1 MACPGIVSVS
11 SATASVCPAASD
23 ALRETP
29 RAPYQ
34 QQPPPLLAGAVLL
47 PIGSEALLA
56 AAMLGCVAMRV
67 LISDACEPSRQ
78 RWEAENRTH
87 KVGAWRADVAVAE
100 AAAPRGML
108 GQDRQEAACVTHH
121 SHEGLL
127 NIRR

>member
-67 LISDACEPSRQ
+67 LISDACDSDGKQRIARTRSVRGARMLRWPRRLHPEACWAKIGRKRQ
-78 RWEAENRTH
+78 A
-87 KVGAWRADVAVAE
+87 
-100 AAAPRGML
+100 
-108 GQDRQEAACVTHH
+108 
-121 SHEGLL
+121 
-127 NIRR
+127 

>member
-47 PIGSEALLA
+47 PIGREALLA

-78 RWEAENRTH
+78 RWAAENRTH
-87 KVGAWRADVAVAE
+87 RVGAWRADAAVAE
-100 AAAPRGML
+100 VAAPRGML
-108 GQDRQEAACVTHH
+108 GRDRQEAAGVTHH